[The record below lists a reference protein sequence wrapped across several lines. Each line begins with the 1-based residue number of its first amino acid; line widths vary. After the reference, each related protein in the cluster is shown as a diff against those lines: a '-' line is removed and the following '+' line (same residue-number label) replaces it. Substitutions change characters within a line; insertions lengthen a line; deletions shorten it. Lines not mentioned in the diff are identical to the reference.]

1 MHPSAADPFNL
12 HDDRAYAAWRGEKL
26 RNAPASVEDLIVDVD
41 DIAALRPQERAAIAE
56 RLRRGNVAVY
66 RCAAPVDREALRAL
80 GRQFGLV
87 RLDRNE
93 MADDDGIS
101 SIQVGPDAAH
111 REFIPYTDR
120 PIRWHTDGYYNPPAR
135 RIHAMILH
143 CVRNAASGGANTLFD
158 HELAYIAL
166 RDRDRRHIEAL
177 SRPDAMTIPPRS
189 DGSGV
194 ARDAQAGPVFEVDAR
209 RLFMRYTARTTSIGW
224 RGDAMTQA
232 AVQALESVLA
242 APEAQRFTLTLLPGM
257 GILSANVL
265 HSRSGFCNDP
275 QHPRLLL
282 RARYHEPITL

>member
-1 MHPSAADPFNL
+1 MHPPAADPFDL
-12 HDDRAYAAWRGEKL
+12 LDDRAYTAWRGEKL
-26 RNAPASVEDLIVDVD
+26 RNAPASVDDLIVDVGD
-41 DIAALRPQERAAIAE
+41 VADLRPQERVAIAD

-80 GRQFGLV
+80 GQQFGLV

-93 MADDDGIS
+93 LADDDGIS
-101 SIQVGPDAAH
+101 SIQVGPDALH

-166 RDRDRRHIEAL
+166 RDRDPRHIEAL
-177 SRPDAMTIPPRS
+177 SRPDAMTIPARS
-189 DGSGV
+189 DESGV
-194 ARDAQAGPVFEVDAR
+194 ARGVQAGPVFEVDAG

-224 RGDAMTQA
+224 REDAMTRA

-242 APEAQRFTLTLLPGM
+242 APEARQFTLTLLPGM

-265 HSRSGFCNDP
+265 HSRSGFFNDP
-275 QHPRLLL
+275 QRPRLLL